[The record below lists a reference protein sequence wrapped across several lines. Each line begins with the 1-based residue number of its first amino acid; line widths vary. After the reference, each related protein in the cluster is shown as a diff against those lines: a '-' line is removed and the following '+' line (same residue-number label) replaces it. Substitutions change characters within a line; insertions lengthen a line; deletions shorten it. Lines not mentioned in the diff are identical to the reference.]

1 MSRSFVSMEVF
12 LQTSRLWTRFAPLNA
27 TRRFHTRG
35 HSVILCGLTQ
45 KMWTPGPSVHEVQ
58 AGCLVP
64 KSQMRYTLLTYQWT
78 VHKNAI
84 CILVRMLC
92 SCVLLVCSH
101 QQLEAHLP
109 RASAG
114 AWRLQVYV
122 WREAGD
128 CVVGTQLLLP
138 VWKHCIHHGLQG
150 CQQTRAQ
157 TFSCC
162 SRLWACHTAQDN
174 HPLLSL
180 ITVSCSSC
188 EGQTSEMYLNAKCL
202 RNWRE

>member
-84 CILVRMLC
+84 LCPRKNVMLMCFVSLSTSTTWSSSAVRISWCMKATSLCLTRSWWLCGRHQTTATGVETLHPSWSSRMSTDESPNCFVLFLIL
-92 SCVLLVCSH
+92 S
-101 QQLEAHLP
+101 
-109 RASAG
+109 ASYRPG
-114 AWRLQVYV
+114 Q
-122 WREAGD
+122 
-128 CVVGTQLLLP
+128 P
-138 VWKHCIHHGLQG
+138 PP
-150 CQQTRAQ
+150 
-157 TFSCC
+157 TFSNN
-162 SRLWACHTAQDN
+162 SFLFILWRPN
-174 HPLLSL
+174 
-180 ITVSCSSC
+180 
-188 EGQTSEMYLNAKCL
+188 L
-202 RNWRE
+202 RNVFKCKMS